1 MKFIHTADLHLGAS
15 PDAGN
20 AYTPNRKAEI
30 WNSFERL
37 IEACEEE
44 RADLLLIVG
53 DLFHRQP
60 LLRELK
66 EAAYLFG
73 KLTRTQVVLIAGNH
87 DYLKADSYYRTF
99 PWPSNVHMLQEKKMQ
114 KVEFAELGTVVFGFS
129 YHAREM
135 RERPYEQGMPDSRQP
150 RKILMLHGGDEQ
162 HVPFKKE
169 TLLRQGYDYI
179 ALGHI
184 HKPCVLSPEKMIY
197 CGALEPIDKNDV
209 GRHGYVIGEFTGQGC
224 RTRFVPHASR
234 EYRHLR
240 ISVSAGMT
248 ALSVKETIRERI
260 GSEGTEHI
268 YKIILT
274 GFRDPE
280 ILLQFQPDH
289 VSGNIIEIVD
299 QTRPAY
305 DFEKILR
312 QNQDNILGRLI
323 MDLKDYDRES
333 TEYLAMCEGVQAL
346 METRRG

>member
-15 PDAGN
+15 PDAGS

-37 IEACEEE
+37 IEACEKE

-66 EAAYLFG
+66 EVGYLLG
-73 KLTRTQVVLIAGNH
+73 KLAGTQVVLVAGNH
-87 DYLKADSYYRTF
+87 DYLKEDSYYRTF
-99 PWPSNVHMLQEKKMQ
+99 PWPSNVHMLPGRTMQ
-114 KVEFAELGTVVFGFS
+114 QIEFPELGVAVCGFS

-135 RERPYEQGMPDSRQP
+135 REKPYEQGRPDSRQP
-150 RKILMLHGGDEQ
+150 IKILMLHGGDEM

-169 TLLRQGYDYI
+169 ELLNQGYDYI

-184 HKPCVLSPEKMIY
+184 HKPCVLCPGKMAY

-209 GRHGYVIGEFTGQGC
+209 GPHGYVLGEFTGHEC
-224 RTRFVPHASR
+224 KTRFVSHASR
-234 EYRHLR
+234 EYRHLKLP
-240 ISVSAGMT
+240 VSADMT
-248 ALSVKETIRERI
+248 GFSVREMIRERI
-260 GSEGTEHI
+260 DSEGTEHI

-274 GFRDPE
+274 GFRDPQ
-280 ILLQFQPDH
+280 ILLKLHPEN
-289 VSGNIIEIVD
+289 VSGNILEIVD

-312 QNQDNILGRLI
+312 QNQENILGRLI
-323 MDLKDYDRES
+323 RDLKDYDRES